1 MRWPGQYTGGEGED
15 HELNRGPYFDTVI
28 ETGQPS
34 LREPTDA
41 SNITVEQAVE
51 QEMYTGT

>member
-1 MRWPGQYTGGEGED
+1 MRWPGQNTREEGEE
-15 HELNRGPYFDTVI
+15 HELNRGPYVDTVI

-51 QEMYTGT
+51 QELYIGT